1 MTLHPSSFLFPLSS
15 FLIPLHP
22 SSFFFPPSSFLFR
35 YSSCL
40 FPLSSFPLPPF
51 PHVPFPFPPPPLKT
65 ALRCEPDPRVYRVT
79 GAHEH
84 RVNGLYL
91 KKGNHSKWGMWVK
104 VDPLTVAKEKERA
117 KAKER
122 SLKKAKKKKKKKRKK
137 KRRREED
144 EPVEAVEGGASN
156 MEVGGEEGEGGSAE
170 EGDVEDGSAAEEKE
184 SDELAELAAHTMM
197 ALVRCQMN
205 RGSHQWFLSL
215 SDTRSPG
222 TDKVRGGGSGETW
235 DAVR

>member
-1 MTLHPSSFLFPLSS
+1 MYDSSSVPFPLSSFLFPLS
-15 FLIPLHP
+15 
-22 SSFFFPPSSFLFR
+22 
-35 YSSCL
+35 
-40 FPLSSFPLPPF
+40 PF
-51 PHVPFPFPPPPLKT
+51 PHVPPLFPRPPLKT

-84 RVNGLYL
+84 RVNGLYR
-91 KKGNHSKWGMWVK
+91 KKGNHSKCGMWVK
-104 VDPLTVAKEKERA
+104 VDPLTVAKAKERA
-117 KAKER
+117 KAR
-122 SLKKAKKKKKKKRKK
+122 RALKKAKKKKKKKRKK

-156 MEVGGEEGEGGSAE
+156 MEVGGEEGEGGGGGAGGGEGGSAE

-222 TDKVRGGGSGETW
+222 TDKVRGGGKRGDVRW
-235 DAVR
+235 CAVI